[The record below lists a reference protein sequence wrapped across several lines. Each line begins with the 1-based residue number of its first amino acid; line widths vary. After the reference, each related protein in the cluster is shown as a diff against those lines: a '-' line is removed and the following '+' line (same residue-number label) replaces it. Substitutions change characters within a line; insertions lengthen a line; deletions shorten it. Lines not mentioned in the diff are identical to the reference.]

1 MMTGRR
7 CMAEHER
14 PAGRWLAAGGLSG
27 RAAGRLRVLVSL
39 ALLALLLYHL
49 EFGLT
54 AAIIA
59 NAQIDLVVL
68 VLALLFVDRLIA
80 TYRWHYLL
88 RGLAPANSF
97 LNLLRLSFVSSFVG
111 SFMPGGV
118 DVVRVY
124 GLGRT
129 TAGLPLAL
137 TSVLVERLQSLV
149 ALLGLMLL
157 GVAIAPIELPS
168 GTAVLAWLGLLL
180 LASGVAAVMHPRGR
194 QLVRFLRIGRW
205 TAPLADFLARIFAC
219 LDAYRNRPMLI
230 AYSSLV
236 AVAFQLFRI
245 GTVWVAA
252 RAIGLDI
259 PFLVLMALLPVA
271 IFVTLLPISLA
282 GGLGVR
288 EFGFVV
294 LLALAEVS
302 AEHAFAL
309 ALLLSFGGILTT
321 LPGAWL
327 YARGGIS
334 RTGTWRDGASR
345 SCSTGRS
352 P

>member
-1 MMTGRR
+1 MPEHDRPGR
-7 CMAEHER
+7 
-14 PAGRWLAAGGLSG
+14 RWLAAVGLSG

-49 EFGLT
+49 EVGRT
-54 AAIIA
+54 VAIIA
-59 NAQIDLVVL
+59 NAQIALVVL
-68 VLALLFVDRLIA
+68 VVALLFVDRLIA
-80 TYRWHYLL
+80 TYRWFSLL
-88 RGLAPANSF
+88 RGLATAIF
-97 LNLLRLSFVSSFVG
+97 YLDVLRLSFVSSFVG

-129 TAGLPLAL
+129 SAGLPLAL

-149 ALLGLMLL
+149 ALLGLMLI
-157 GVAIAPIELPS
+157 GIAIAPIELPS
-168 GTAVLAWLGLLL
+168 GTAEFAWLGLLL
-180 LASGVAAVMHPRGR
+180 LAIGVAAVMHPRGR
-194 QLVRFLRIGRW
+194 RLSRFLRIGRW
-205 TAPLADFLARIFAC
+205 TTPVADFLARIFLC
-219 LDAYRNRPMLI
+219 LDAYRDRPMLI
-230 AYSSLV
+230 VNSSVV

-245 GTVWVAA
+245 ATVWVAA
-252 RAIGLDI
+252 QAIGLDI
-259 PFLVLMALLPVA
+259 PFLVLMALLPAA
-271 IFVTLLPISLA
+271 ILVTLLPISLA

-288 EFGFVV
+288 ELSFVL
-294 LLALAEVS
+294 LLALAGVS
-302 AEHAFAL
+302 PEQAFAL

-334 RTGTWRDGASR
+334 RTNAWSDGPSR
-345 SCSTGRS
+345 ECPTGRS